1 MTQAEKIK
9 IDYTR
14 HYKKW
19 HSDTPEHI
27 EGMKQYSLGLLSSF
41 LPENKEIRILEIG
54 CGMGFAMLAL
64 QDLGYAHL
72 EGIDID
78 HGQVQSCIQK
88 GLNVT
93 HTEDSTTYLDS
104 HINEYDLIVVLDVIE
119 HIPHEGQLEFVRA
132 ICQALKP
139 DGQIVCTVPNANSS
153 LASRWR
159 YIDWTHHLSFTEHS
173 LDFLLYNA
181 GFQTIEVFPTEFFH
195 TPNIRWLSRS
205 ILRKWFWKATLHWW
219 IFRFFR
225 TLRRLEMIGELGWDQ
240 GAIVPLSLNLLAR
253 GSKNL

>member
-1 MTQAEKIK
+1 MTQTQHRK

-27 EGMKQYSLGLLSSF
+27 QSMKQYSLGLLSSF
-41 LPENKEIRILEIG
+41 LPENKEIRILEVG

-64 QDLGYAHL
+64 QDLGYSHIV
-72 EGIDID
+72 GIDID
-78 HGQVQSCIQK
+78 YGQVQSCVQK

-93 HTEDSTTYLDS
+93 CVEDSTSYLYS
-104 HINEYDLIVVLDVIE
+104 HVNEYDLIVVLDVIE
-119 HIPHEGQLEFVRA
+119 HITHANQLEFVRA

-139 DGQIVCTVPNANSS
+139 NGQIICTVPNANST

-159 YIDWTHHLSFTEHS
+159 YIDWTHHISFTEHS

-195 TPNIRWLSRS
+195 TPNIKWLSRS
-205 ILRKWFWKATLHWW
+205 IFRKWFWKIMLHWW
-219 IFRFFR
+219 IFRFVRFF
-225 TLRRLEMIGELGWDQ
+225 RRLEMIGELGWEQ
-240 GAIVPLSLNLLAR
+240 GSIIPLSLNLLAR
-253 GSKNL
+253 GSKN

>member
-1 MTQAEKIK
+1 MEMNTEK

-27 EGMKQYSLGLLSSF
+27 QAMKHYSQGLLIPF
-41 LPENKEIRILEIG
+41 LPTNKEISILEVG

-64 QDLGYAHL
+64 QDLGYINH

-78 HGQVQSCIQK
+78 YGQVQSCLQK

-93 HTEDSTTYLDS
+93 QVKDSTAYLNS
-104 HINEYDLIVVLDVIE
+104 HKNQYDLIIALDVIE
-119 HIPHEGQLEFVRA
+119 HIPQEGQLDFVKGM
-132 ICQALKP
+132 CKALKP
-139 DGQIVCTVPNANSS
+139 DGQIICTVPNANSG

-159 YIDWTHHLSFTEHS
+159 YIDWTHYLSFTEHS

-181 GFQTIEVFPTEFFH
+181 GFQSIEVVPTEFFH
-195 TPNIRWLSRS
+195 PPNFRLFFSRS
-205 ILRKWFWKATLHWW
+205 IFRSWFWKSILQWT
-219 IFRFFR
+219 IFRFIRGF
-225 TLRRLEMIGELGWDQ
+225 RRLEMIGELGWEQ
-240 GAIVPLSLNLLAR
+240 GISVPLSLNLLAR
-253 GSKNL
+253 GSKQP

>member
-1 MTQAEKIK
+1 MTQAEKVK

-27 EGMKQYSLGLLSSF
+27 QSMKQYSLGLLSPF
-41 LPENKEIRILEIG
+41 LPENKEIRILEVG

-64 QDLGYAHL
+64 QDLGYANL
-72 EGIDID
+72 EGIDVD
-78 HGQVQSCIQK
+78 HGQVQSCVQK
-88 GLNVT
+88 GLNVV
-93 HTEDSTTYLDS
+93 HLEDSTTYLDS

-139 DGQIVCTVPNANSS
+139 NGQIICTVPNANST

-195 TPNIRWLSRS
+195 PPNIRWLSRS
-205 ILRKWFWKATLHWW
+205 ILRKWFWKTILHWW
-219 IFRFFR
+219 IFRFVR
-225 TLRRLEMIGELGWDQ
+225 ALRRLEMIGELGWEQ

-253 GSKNL
+253 GSKN